1 MPCLILSPSQ
11 FMSVFTA
18 VSEDQLSAWLKNYSL
33 GTLIDLQGISSGIE
47 NTNYFVTT
55 SHGKYVLT
63 LFEKLTATELPYYLN
78 LMAHLSRHSI
88 PCPDPIA
95 SIDSRL
101 LGELNGKPVSIVTC
115 LPGKSQM
122 YPTHEHCAE
131 VGALLADL
139 HLSGLSYPEKMEN
152 PRGPKWWGSVAPDVM
167 PFLTAQEAEMLKEE
181 LRFQSIHCFEKL
193 PRGVI
198 HADLFRDNVL
208 FVDGTIGGVIDF
220 YFACNDAWLFDLAIA
235 ANDWCLTQSCELD
248 GVRLSSLIKAYHS
261 ARPLAAIEHD
271 AWPVMLRAGAL
282 RFWLSRLYDCHL
294 PRMGEL
300 THVKDPNHFGRI
312 LKNHSTS
319 CPELAQ
325 ILA

>member
-1 MPCLILSPSQ
+1 M
-11 FMSVFTA
+11 
-18 VSEDQLSAWLKNYSL
+18 NYH
-33 GTLIDLQGISSGIE
+33 
-47 NTNYFVTT
+47 Y
-55 SHGKYVLT
+55 
-63 LFEKLTATELPYYLN
+63 
-78 LMAHLSRHSI
+78 
-88 PCPDPIA
+88 
-95 SIDSRL
+95 
-101 LGELNGKPVSIVTC
+101 
-115 LPGKSQM
+115 
-122 YPTHEHCAE
+122 
-131 VGALLADL
+131 
-139 HLSGLSYPEKMEN
+139 
-152 PRGPKWWGSVAPDVM
+152 
-167 PFLTAQEAEMLKEE
+167 
-181 LRFQSIHCFEKL
+181 IHCFEKL

-235 ANDWCLTQSCELD
+235 ANDWCLTESCELD